1 MATAAAVNGKELFRY
16 EDEDTGQVHYMSSL
30 PDGTLEGG
38 WNFDAP
44 EGKSFELTYTAGK
57 ETGFVPQADHLPAA
71 PADTEPVQ
79 LEKQKFF
86 AFYNNE
92 PVEGYVPV
100 APADTEDVLSARKK
114 FFAFYNNEA
123 VEDYMPKAPV
133 DTPEVEEA
141 KKAFFDFYNKV
152 QVDEETETSQGISV
166 IHRGIIMHSSFK
178 TKVTGIYVYIDIHKK
193 IIIRNTDFPINF
205 NFFKLGCRTRTHVIF
220 KSDINSIIIN
230 RGKSLSLL
238 LLTY

>member
-1 MATAAAVNGKELFRY
+1 MATATAVNGKELFRY
-16 EDEDTGQVHYMSSL
+16 EDEETGQVHYMSSL

-38 WNFDAP
+38 WNFEAP
-44 EGKSFELTYTAGK
+44 EGESFELTYTAGK

-100 APADTEDVLSARKK
+100 APEDTADVLSAKKK

-141 KKAFFDFYNKV
+141 KKAFLDFYNKV
-152 QVDEETETSQGISV
+152 QVKEETETSIGDTQGISV
-166 IHRGIIMHSSFK
+166 IHRGIIWHSSQIV
-178 TKVTGIYVYIDIHKK
+178 KVTGIYTLISLKK
-193 IIIRNTDFPINF
+193 N
-205 NFFKLGCRTRTHVIF
+205 HY
-220 KSDINSIIIN
+220 SILDCSN
-230 RGKSLSLL
+230 
-238 LLTY
+238 